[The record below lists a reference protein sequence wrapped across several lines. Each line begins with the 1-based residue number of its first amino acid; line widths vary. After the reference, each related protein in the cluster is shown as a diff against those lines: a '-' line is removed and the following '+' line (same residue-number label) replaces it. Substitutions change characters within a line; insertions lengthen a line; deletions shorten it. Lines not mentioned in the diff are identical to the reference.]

1 MLVKMRAVI
10 KWTGGPGSLRLP
22 VFYYQVLVYLGIA

>member
-10 KWTGGPGSLRLP
+10 KWTGGPGSLRLL
-22 VFYYQVLVYLGIA
+22 VFLYYKGKL